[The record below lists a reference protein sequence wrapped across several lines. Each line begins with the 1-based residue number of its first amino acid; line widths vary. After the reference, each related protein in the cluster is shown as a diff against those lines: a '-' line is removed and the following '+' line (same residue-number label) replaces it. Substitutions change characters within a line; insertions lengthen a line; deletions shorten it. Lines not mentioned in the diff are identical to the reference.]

1 MKTHLLPLLLFAFCA
16 FLARV
21 VQPGSVSYFL
31 GGRVKFRDE
40 RKLALLIGMLVLP
53 FTTVS
58 AALLSPADRNTIQ
71 QQQQQLLNENQ
82 RQREELERSVTLPEA
97 VTPETPARTEGP
109 CFMISRIDIDGAT
122 KLSVAASAKLTAP
135 WVNQCLDI
143 PRLTE
148 LTNAISDWYIS
159 RGYITS
165 RAFLTEQDL
174 SSGVLHIEVLEGK
187 LQQIRLEGVPSRTL
201 KMIFP
206 GLEGKILNLRDI
218 EQGMEQLNRVRQTP
232 VEIEILP
239 GSQQG
244 LSIVNLSATPEFS
257 VNGSVSFDNSGQ
269 KSTGTGQLSGA
280 LFFNNMLGL
289 ADKWFISGGRS
300 SDFSSSKDAQ
310 NVAAGV
316 SVPYGY
322 GLLDYSYSWSNYLST
337 INNNGYAWRST
348 GDSETHR
355 LTGSWVL
362 FRNGDI
368 KTAASLGLTHR
379 INRNKLND
387 VLLETSS
394 RKLSSVSLGINH
406 TQKIAS
412 GVATFNPTFTQGVPW
427 FGAEDDNDKQGD
439 VPKAEFRKWSVSGS
453 FQRPLTEKLWWLSS
467 LYFQWSPDRLYGS
480 ERLTLGG
487 ETSVRGY
494 KEQYISGDNGGYWRN
509 EVNYSLFTLPVLGQI
524 GAIAAFDGGWLK
536 QDSVDRYASGTLWGA
551 ALGLTSSGRWF
562 SSQFTVG
569 TPVNYPDWLAPDH
582 LNVYYRVAVAF

>member
-174 SSGVLHIEVLEGK
+174 SSGVLHIAVLEGK

-244 LSIVNLSATPEFS
+244 LSIVNLSATPEFP

-494 KEQYISGDNGGYWRN
+494 KEQYISGDNGGCHW
-509 EVNYSLFTLPVLGQI
+509 
-524 GAIAAFDGGWLK
+524 
-536 QDSVDRYASGTLWGA
+536 
-551 ALGLTSSGRWF
+551 
-562 SSQFTVG
+562 
-569 TPVNYPDWLAPDH
+569 
-582 LNVYYRVAVAF
+582 

>member
-1 MKTHLLPLLLFAFCA
+1 MKIREVGIICLLSGAAQLLTLT
-16 FLARV
+16 
-21 VQPGSVSYFL
+21 GH
-31 GGRVKFRDE
+31 
-40 RKLALLIGMLVLP
+40 
-53 FTTVS
+53 
-58 AALLSPADRNTIQ
+58 AAPLSPADRSSVQ
-71 QQQQQLLNENQ
+71 QQQQQILDENQ
-82 RQREELERSVTLPEA
+82 RQREELDRSVVLPESER
-97 VTPETPARTEGP
+97 VRLPVMPSGT
-109 CFMISRIDIDGAT
+109 CFTTSRIDIEGANQ
-122 KLSVAASAKLTAP
+122 LSPKAVIKLTAP

-143 PRLTE
+143 PRLTA

-174 SSGVLHIEVLEGK
+174 SSGVLHIAVLEGK
-187 LQQIRLEGVPSRTL
+187 LQAIHLDGVPSGTL
-201 KMIFP
+201 KMAFP
-206 GLEGKILNLRDI
+206 GLEGKILNLRDL

-244 LSIVNLSATPEFS
+244 FSIVNLTAAPES
-257 VNGSVSFDNSGQ
+257 PLNGSVSFDNSGQ

-280 LFFNNMLGL
+280 LFANNLFGL
-289 ADKWFISGGRS
+289 ADKGFISGGRS

-310 NVAAGV
+310 NFAAGV
-316 SVPYGY
+316 SIPYGY

-337 INNNGYAWRST
+337 IDNNGYAWRST

-355 LTGSWVL
+355 LTGSWGL

-368 KTAASLGLTHR
+368 KTTASLGLTHR
-379 INRNKLND
+379 INRNKLNE

-412 GVATFNPTFTQGVPW
+412 GVATLNPMFTQGGPW
-427 FGAEDDNDKQGD
+427 FGAENDHHKYGD

-453 FQRPLTEKLWWLSS
+453 FQRPLAENLWWLSS

-487 ETSVRGY
+487 ETSVRGF

-524 GAIAAFDGGWLK
+524 SAMAAFDGGWLK
-536 QDSVDRYASGTLWGA
+536 QDGFDSSASGTLWGA
-551 ALGLTSSGRWF
+551 ALGLTRSGRWF

-569 TPVNYPDWLAPDH
+569 TPVNYPGWLAPDH
-582 LNVYYRVAVAF
+582 FNIYYRMAVAF